1 MNIRLA
7 QMEVVPGNPK
17 KNFET
22 IQTLVEEAKFDG
34 ISILVLPE
42 LCISGY
48 LIGDMWEETSY
59 IEDCMYYGDCVA
71 QLSANGPTIVFG
83 NVTNVKVSETGLD
96 LTPQYGTD
104 GRIAKLNAAF
114 VAQNGHYVPFAHGF
128 TVQPKSLLPNYR
140 EFEEPRHFQTM
151 KWFAERFNVEDPYQ
165 PIEID
170 GVKIGIT
177 ICEDGWDRDYTTK
190 PIKSFCDN
198 GAELI
203 LNLSC
208 SPFTTGKNIARD
220 RTFAAHAKIN
230 HVPVLYVN
238 SIGLQNNGKTIFGF
252 DGSTVVYNRNGLKM
266 DQAPMFDTYS
276 MTVNY
281 SPELKD
287 IIAGDMEL
295 PEIPELSETEEIYAA
310 LKYGIKTYLDQC
322 GIKRIVIGSSG
333 GIDSAVAAALYA
345 EVVGPE
351 NLLLVNMPSEF
362 NSQTTIGL
370 SSELANNIGCFYTSI
385 PISDSVALTVRQI
398 QNKSVMDGNGN
409 EFTLK
414 LSDFDLEN
422 VQARDRSS
430 RILSALSCAF
440 GGVFTNNGNKT
451 ETTVGYCT
459 MYGDHAGFLAALADL
474 WKTQVY
480 ELGAYLNRD
489 AEIIPQAIF
498 DIIPSAE
505 LSAEQ
510 SLDAGKGDPI
520 KYWYHDKLFKA
531 WVENWNRVTPT
542 EVIEWYYKR
551 ELFAKLGINQPEAK
565 IETLFA
571 NSKEF
576 VDDLERWWKL
586 FKGMAIAKRVQAPP
600 VLAVS
605 RRAFGFDYRETLNCV
620 YFSRRY
626 EETKAKLLGN

>member
-22 IQTLVEEAKFDG
+22 IQHIVEEAKFD
-34 ISILVLPE
+34 SVRILVLPE

-48 LIGDMWEETSY
+48 LIGDMWEEPSF
-59 IEDCMYYGDCVA
+59 IEDCIYYGHMVA
-71 QLSANGPTIVFG
+71 NLSDDGLTIIFG
-83 NVTNVKVSETGLD
+83 NVTYAIIVND
-96 LTPQYGTD
+96 LNITHKYGTD

-114 VAQNGHYVPFAHGF
+114 VAQNGNYVPFQHNYI
-128 TVQPKSLLPNYR
+128 TQVKSLLPNYR
-140 EFEEPRHFQTM
+140 EFEEPRHFQSM
-151 KWFAERFNVEDPYQ
+151 QWFVDQFDIEDPYK
-165 PIEID
+165 PIEIE
-170 GVKIGIT
+170 GLKIGIT

-198 GAELI
+198 GANLI

-220 RTFAAHAKIN
+220 RTFGAHAKN
-230 HVPVLYVN
+230 NNVPVLYVN

-252 DGSTVVYNRNGLKM
+252 DGSTVAYNCNGIKM
-266 DQAPMFDTYS
+266 DQAPMFDTYN
-276 MTVNY
+276 MDVVY
-281 SPELKD
+281 DPQCKD

-295 PEIPELSETEEIYAA
+295 PEFPLYSETEEIYTA
-310 LKYGIKTYLDQC
+310 LKYGIKTYLNQC
-322 GIKRIVIGSSG
+322 GLKKVVIGSSG

-351 NLLLVNMPSEF
+351 NLLLVNMPSEY

-370 SSELANNIGCFYTSI
+370 STELANNIGCFYTSI
-385 PISDSVALTVRQI
+385 PIGDSVALTVRQI
-398 QNKSVMDGNGN
+398 NNKSVMDGRGV
-409 EFTLK
+409 EYTLN
-414 LSDFDLEN
+414 LSDFDIEN

-459 MYGDHAGFLAALADL
+459 IYGDNAGFLAALADL

-480 ELGAYLNRD
+480 ELGAYLNRNG
-489 AEIIPQAIF
+489 EVIPQAIF

-505 LSAEQ
+505 LSADQ
-510 SLDAGKGDPI
+510 SLDAGNGDPL
-520 KYWYHDKLFKA
+520 KYWYHDNLFKA
-531 WVENWNRVTPT
+531 WVERWNRVTPT
-542 EVIEWYYKR
+542 EIIEWYYNR
-551 ELFAKLGINQPEAK
+551 ELFKQLGINEPESK
-565 IETLFA
+565 IETIFA
-571 NSKEF
+571 NSTEF
-576 VDDLERWWKL
+576 VADLERWWKL
-586 FKGMAIAKRVQAPP
+586 FKGMAIAKRVQSPP

-620 YFSRRY
+620 YFSRSY
-626 EETKAKLLGN
+626 EEIKAKLLGK